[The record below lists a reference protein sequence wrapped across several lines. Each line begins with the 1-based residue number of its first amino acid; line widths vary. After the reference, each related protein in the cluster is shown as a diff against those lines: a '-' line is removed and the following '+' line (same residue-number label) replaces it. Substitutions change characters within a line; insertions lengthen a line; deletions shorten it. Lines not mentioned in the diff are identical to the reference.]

1 MSTLSDSLGAAVE
14 CDGFLHKR
22 GEFGLQLYRRRYFML
37 RDEDL
42 FYMTDDSLQ
51 SKLNPLGKIDL
62 RSVHDVQSLLHAP
75 TLFGA
80 AQCHLYLKTPRRIF
94 DLMSPDR
101 AVVARFV
108 EAIQQVRANIA
119 RRDADALADASTSS
133 NALSASDP
141 AKAIASSWRFGV
153 EPDAASLLPAPP
165 NLAPVPSDTDNSSSS
180 NNGKLNVPRPDSPSA
195 QVRRRSS
202 TQHVYEAVPAEVLRV
217 FQFTEGFGLDQFLS
231 LLEPPVKDALA
242 YASKCGYSP
251 AHAAVFAAALIVRAL
266 GSDVLQFNDA
276 VPRTAPLAV
285 NVAREYAMVHDGLL
299 DYLRE
304 RAPLLERDTKLLDR
318 WVLTTRQP
326 VLFGPAAT
334 QLPLA
339 ALDRIGLQRWHL
351 LALCRFASAHFEPL
365 RHQESDAAL
374 SSTLYAWD
382 LMVDRLLGELTRLPM
397 TAVGTHLWHVLTES
411 DQYQRDAADNG
422 GATNTSESPTTTA
435 AGDDNPYEAQ
445 LRRARSRVSSLVQDA
460 IATRLP
466 RCDDATQDAIQRLLH
481 AELLMQQL
489 VNECETL
496 GLFDSLPR
504 LLKLFNDANVE
515 LSRVIDELLP
525 LKPYRALLREQ
536 RTKLIAAWWQSASA
550 CGGSSLLLERVA
562 ESSPS
567 APSVSPSRGAAVP
580 RKWHDVLVR
589 CTALLKR
596 IASLVDSRQ
605 FGAARDVVLLCA
617 IKVQEQLPEVT
628 HFQLGPITFH

>member
-80 AQCHLYLKTPRRIF
+80 AQCHLYLKTSRRIF

-108 EAIQQVRANIA
+108 EAIAQVRANIA
-119 RRDADALADASTSS
+119 RRDADALADASTST
-133 NALSASDP
+133 NAHSASG
-141 AKAIASSWRFGV
+141 AAGAIASSWRFGV
-153 EPDAASLLPAPP
+153 EPDASILLPAPP
-165 NLAPVPSDTDNSSSS
+165 QLAAVPSIDSSSTS
-180 NNGKLNVPRPDSPSA
+180 VNLSVPPDVSPH
-195 QVRRRSS
+195 RRRSS
-202 TQHVYEAVPAEVLRV
+202 TTQQHVYEAVPAEVLRV

-242 YASKCGYSP
+242 YATKCGYAP
-251 AHAAVFAAALIVRAL
+251 AHAAMFAAALIVRAL
-266 GSDVLQFNDA
+266 GSDALQFNDA

-285 NVAREYAMVHDGLL
+285 NVAREYAMVHDCLL

-304 RAPLLERDTKLLDR
+304 HAPLLERDTKLLDR

-326 VLFGPAAT
+326 VLFGVAAT
-334 QLPLA
+334 QLPLS

-351 LALCRFASAHFEPL
+351 LALCRFASVHLEPL
-365 RHQESDAAL
+365 RHIENDASL

-397 TAVGTHLWHVLTES
+397 TAVGTHLWRVLTES
-411 DQYQRDAADNG
+411 DQYQHDAADNG
-422 GATNTSESPTTTA
+422 TSNASESPATTA
-435 AGDDNPYEAQ
+435 STTGDENPYEAQ

-515 LSRVIDELLP
+515 LSRLIDELVP
-525 LKPYRALLREQ
+525 LKPYRGFLREQ

-562 ESSPS
+562 ESSS
-567 APSVSPSRGAAVP
+567 SSLSSSKGAAAP

-605 FGAARDVVLLCA
+605 FSAARDVVLLCA